1 MDEIAQGE
9 GEEENMLTE
18 PVKLFPSCRQTALN
32 SLRVTWLH
40 NEGTCPSQSSS
51 SAWPGLPQPTWTPA
65 AGLYLGPSLFVQ
77 LDHVDWQWG
86 AAGNWVLH
94 LWCLAAG
101 GSSNLHGSA

>member
-32 SLRVTWLH
+32 SLRVIWLH

-65 AGLYLGPSLFVQ
+65 AGLYLGHHCSCNWITLIGSEER
-77 LDHVDWQWG
+77 LAIESYTYG
-86 AAGNWVLH
+86 A
-94 LWCLAAG
+94 
-101 GSSNLHGSA
+101 